1 MDNKKIM
8 YDNSNFVNEIKPFLS
23 SYHSK
28 QFFLRDDGENT
39 GVNVDPVSYTHLR
52 AHET

>member
-8 YDNSNFVNEIKPFLS
+8 SDNSNFVNKIKPFVS
-23 SYHSK
+23 SYYNK

-39 GVNVDPVSYTHLR
+39 GVNVDI
-52 AHET
+52 